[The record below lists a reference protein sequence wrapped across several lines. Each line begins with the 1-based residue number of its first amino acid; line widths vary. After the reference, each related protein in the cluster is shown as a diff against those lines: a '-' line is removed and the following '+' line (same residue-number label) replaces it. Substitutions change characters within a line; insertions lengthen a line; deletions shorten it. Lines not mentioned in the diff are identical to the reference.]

1 MKAKI
6 LGILAVFLF
15 ALLSLNTAD
24 AASPYYGISKVEVE
38 NKEVSTTDTSYI
50 VVERGQDIQI
60 DVWINGKTTAPA
72 TSIDNVRVK
81 AWIGGYEYGDV
92 AEKTS
97 VFKIEKDGVYHKT
110 LSLVIPN
117 DIDADNSGN
126 SEQYTLNIE
135 VYDQNDNERLNYKLK
150 IGEKRHDLRVV
161 DTILRPGYS
170 VTAGERLFATVRVEN
185 MGDKIEK
192 DVQVKASIPE
202 LGLEARDYI
211 DELIPEYSDDD
222 DDERTS
228 DDVDLFLAIP
238 TSARTGDYKLVV
250 DVIYSNGHEKINE
263 EYLMHI
269 EGVKEVSQE
278 EALISVD
285 GIEKQVNAGGEVIY
299 KIMFANFGEAKKT
312 YSAEVVGV
320 GIWGSA
326 LVDPAFV
333 RLGAGETGELYIKVI
348 PNQDTSGKH
357 PFTVKIRE
365 SGNVVKEVN
374 LNANV
379 VAKSAAAET
388 TDWTKVRRGLEIG
401 FVILA
406 ILLVIL
412 GLIIAFNKLRGGDEE
427 KPEVN
432 EGQTYY

>member
-1 MKAKI
+1 
-6 LGILAVFLF
+6 
-15 ALLSLNTAD
+15 
-24 AASPYYGISKVEVE
+24 
-38 NKEVSTTDTSYI
+38 
-50 VVERGQDIQI
+50 
-60 DVWINGKTTAPA
+60 
-72 TSIDNVRVK
+72 
-81 AWIGGYEYGDV
+81 
-92 AEKTS
+92 
-97 VFKIEKDGVYHKT
+97 
-110 LSLVIPN
+110 
-117 DIDADNSGN
+117 
-126 SEQYTLNIE
+126 
-135 VYDQNDNERLNYKLK
+135 
-150 IGEKRHDLRVV
+150 
-161 DTILRPGYS
+161 
-170 VTAGERLFATVRVEN
+170 
-185 MGDKIEK
+185 
-192 DVQVKASIPE
+192 
-202 LGLEARDYI
+202 
-211 DELIPEYSDDD
+211 
-222 DDERTS
+222 
-228 DDVDLFLAIP
+228 
-238 TSARTGDYKLVV
+238 
-250 DVIYSNGHEKINE
+250 
-263 EYLMHI
+263 MHI

-312 YSAEVVGV
+312 YSAEVIGV

-379 VAKSAAAET
+379 ATQSAAAET